1 MWNYLSIDIAKR
13 RLNWV
18 RAGHE
23 PAIFYDPVTD
33 TFEELRGKGT
43 ALGVNAD
50 AQYLENEK
58 RELATA
64 QIILLGTDGIWEAR
78 NRGGEMFGKAPI
90 YRIIRENPSAS
101 AKEILTSCLDA
112 LHLFLENQA
121 PEDDITLVVIKVR
134 DL

>member
-1 MWNYLSIDIAKR
+1 
-13 RLNWV
+13 LNWV

-50 AQYLENEK
+50 AQYIENEK

-90 YRIIRENPSAS
+90 YRIIRENPAAS